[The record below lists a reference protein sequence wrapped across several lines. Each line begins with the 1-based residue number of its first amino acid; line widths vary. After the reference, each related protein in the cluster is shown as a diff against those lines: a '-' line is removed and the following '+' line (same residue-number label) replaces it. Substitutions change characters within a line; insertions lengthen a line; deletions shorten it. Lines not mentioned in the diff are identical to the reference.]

1 MRSSL
6 AICGILLSL
15 AATPALAQTARVT
28 GPCGTATLTLGRDQP
43 ATMDTT
49 GALCTNA
56 VSAGSATMEAS
67 STITTGGTFQTVA
80 AANTARRSFE
90 FINICNVASA
100 CTTTADNCYLFF
112 AASGSPTKNNSIPV
126 PAGGSYL
133 RSAGAVPTDAI
144 QATCDGAGDH
154 YRLAVQ

>member
-6 AICGILLSL
+6 AICGVLLSL

-49 GALCTNA
+49 GALCTDA
-56 VSAGSATMEAS
+56 VVGAATAEAS
-67 STITTGGTFQTVA
+67 STITTGGTFQTIA
-80 AANTARRSFE
+80 AANAARRSLE
-90 FINICNVASA
+90 FINLCNVATA
-100 CTTTADNCYLFF
+100 CTTTANVCYLFI
-112 AASGSPTKNNSIPV
+112 AASGTPTKTTNAIPV

-133 RSAGAVPTDAI
+133 RSSGVIPTDAI
-144 QATCDGAGDH
+144 QATCDGTGDH